1 MKQLDGQDL
10 DTSTLVPIDVSSAV
24 MKEVSA
30 KWLADLAKYM
40 ADNPQII
47 VFGFE
52 KTGITA
58 ALCSGEDTEENL
70 SDSCSE
76 GREEEECEDYASENE
91 EFHYTE

>member
-24 MKEVSA
+24 MKEVNA
-30 KWLADLAKYM
+30 KWLADLAKYI

-47 VFGFE
+47 VNGFE

-58 ALCSGEDTEENL
+58 ALCSGEDAEENL
-70 SDSCSE
+70 SDS
-76 GREEEECEDYASENE
+76 GREKEECEDYASENE
-91 EFHYTE
+91 EFDYTE